1 MIEIKN
7 ISKSYKNRLI
17 LDDISLSFHEED
29 IVVIVGRN
37 GAGKSTLLSI
47 LAGFVKADKGTASIN
62 KKEVGF
68 IPQADSLFE
77 DLTVK
82 DNINFWANI
91 SNTKNS
97 HDLIKLFGIDEYL
110 KKKVRELSGGMKK
123 RVAICTALL
132 HDPKIII
139 MDEPFSGLDMFYK
152 NELLQMIAKL
162 KEMGKCIIY
171 TSHNTDEIFALESKH
186 YVISNKKVYPIES
199 KEELYEKYILA

>member
-7 ISKSYKNRLI
+7 ISKSYKERLI
-17 LDDISLSFHEED
+17 LDDISFSFDKED
-29 IVVIVGRN
+29 IVVIVGKN

-47 LAGFVKADKGTASIN
+47 LAGFVTVDKGNISIN
-62 KKEVGF
+62 KKEIGF
-68 IPQADSLFE
+68 IPQTDNLFE
-77 DLTVK
+77 DLSVK
-82 DNINFWANI
+82 DNIKFWASLTNKKDP
-91 SNTKNS
+91 SK
-97 HDLIKLFGIDEYL
+97 LIEFFGINEYL
-110 KKKVRELSGGMKK
+110 KKKVKNLSGGMKK
-123 RVAICTALL
+123 RVAICIALL

-171 TSHNTDEIFALESKH
+171 TSHNTDEIFAFESKH
-186 YVISNKKVYPIES
+186 YVINNKKIYTIES

>member
-1 MIEIKN
+1 
-7 ISKSYKNRLI
+7 
-17 LDDISLSFHEED
+17 
-29 IVVIVGRN
+29 
-37 GAGKSTLLSI
+37 
-47 LAGFVKADKGTASIN
+47 
-62 KKEVGF
+62 
-68 IPQADSLFE
+68 
-77 DLTVK
+77 
-82 DNINFWANI
+82 
-91 SNTKNS
+91 
-97 HDLIKLFGIDEYL
+97 
-110 KKKVRELSGGMKK
+110 MKK